1 LSQEESADD
10 DRRDCQRSADPE
22 IAPEVD
28 LDVFGRGALGHDQ
41 IGHLPEQR
49 EVAPQGRMTHLYG
62 CEIEK
67 CTFENC
73 DFVDGMRDRHG
84 ARTQAAIPPAGA
96 DLAAENGRL
105 RRENE
110 RLRMERE
117 PVLKHFH
124 GRMPMGCSCPRCN
137 LPT

>member
-1 LSQEESADD
+1 MAVRLKSVHLKTVILWMECGIDTALEYAGG
-10 DRRDCQRSADPE
+10 DP
-22 IAPEVD
+22 AC
-28 LDVFGRGALGHDQ
+28 R
-41 IGHLPEQR
+41 
-49 EVAPQGRMTHLYG
+49 
-62 CEIEK
+62 
-67 CTFENC
+67 
-73 DFVDGMRDRHG
+73 
-84 ARTQAAIPPAGA
+84 A
-96 DLAAENGRL
+96 DLAPENGRL